1 MNRVFVNRAFGAIA
15 LAGLM
20 TVGAAMASGP
30 YDGQWTAHS
39 SFAQRRCTS
48 GDFPVTVA
56 NNKVTGTYTGVYGTY
71 QLSGTI
77 AADGTFS
84 GNYGKGP
91 LTGKFSGG
99 KFDGTFPPSVEACGG
114 GHMQIERAK

>member
-1 MNRVFVNRAFGAIA
+1 MSRLFVNRAFGAIA

-20 TVGAAMASGP
+20 TVGDAMAAGP
-30 YDGQWTAHS
+30 YDGQWNAS
-39 SFAQRRCTS
+39 VSFVQRRCTS

-56 NNKVTGTYTGVYGTY
+56 DNKVTGTFKGVYGTY

-84 GNYGKGP
+84 GTYGKGP

-99 KFDGTFPPSVEACGG
+99 KFNGTFPPSVEACGE